1 MRRHLYNVIEHNLE
15 SSSSDGVVK
24 GLCFLPKVKA
34 ERFAKL
40 YNRYQF
46 GYGKKSF
53 RYYTEK
59 ATYEIVCM
67 MSNASNTLNVLDR
80 CIDFI

>member
-24 GLCFLPKVKA
+24 GLYFLPRTKA
-34 ERFAKL
+34 ERIAKL
-40 YNRYQF
+40 YNKHQF

-53 RYYTEK
+53 RYFTEK
-59 ATYEIVCM
+59 ATYDIISMVRGDE
-67 MSNASNTLNVLDR
+67 
-80 CIDFI
+80 